1 MKNVLEA
8 VQHEGIV
15 ASFEKRITDEQVRIS
30 GAFVRELEAE
40 MKRQELTHT
49 DVAWTLGKKRPYI
62 SRVLGTPANMTIKSI
77 VELAHAVGLKV
88 EITLKRTKP
97 NKFAAQEPCPNV
109 KIFEPWPQINQRL
122 KREGSIEPGLSFMER
137 INGY

>member
-30 GAFVRELEAE
+30 GAFIQELEAE
-40 MKRQELTHT
+40 MRRQELTHT

-62 SRVLGTPANMTIKSI
+62 SRVLGAPANMTIKSI

-88 EITLKRTKP
+88 EINLKRTKSG
-97 NKFAAQEPCPNV
+97 KSLATEICPNV
-109 KIFEPWPQINQRL
+109 KKFEPWPKVIQRL
-122 KREGSIEPGLSFMER
+122 QQESSNEAGPQ
-137 INGY
+137 